1 MNAPKAFRITDGK
14 GFHITFANGY
24 TISVQFGP
32 GNYGDNY
39 GQKIGVDDVV
49 CGKEGS
55 NEAEIAIFSPTGDL
69 IHLPTEI
76 SGEDYSDNV
85 AGYVDAE
92 KVLAYANFAQSLKG
106 DEAHG

>member
-1 MNAPKAFRITDGK
+1 MNAHKAFRITGGK

-39 GQKIGVDDVV
+39 NRDIGSEDVM

-55 NEAEIAIFSPTGDL
+55 NEAEIAILNPVENL

-76 SGEDYSDNV
+76 SGEDYSYIV

-92 KVLAYANFAQSLKG
+92 KFLAYANFAQSLKV